1 MFLSRKTYTAQLE
14 LKADASGEFR
24 ATIATLGVIDRDG
37 DVIQPGA
44 FKRGQAVKVAAWGH
58 NWDALPVG
66 MGTLGAD
73 STRAW
78 VDGKFF
84 LDTPQ
89 GLAHYQTV
97 KALGP
102 LQEWSFGFNVDKWS
116 HGEHDGQ
123 DVRFI
128 EGIDAFEVSPV
139 MLGAGIGTGTDSIKS
154 AMAELVKAADAPPTP
169 DPDQAEPELE
179 ADESK
184 ADDTPLPVSPTFV
197 EHTSVLLAHLETLA
211 ESAKTAPPLSVD
223 ERLAVNTALAR
234 MAKARGELES
244 LLQRTDVEAE
254 FNPKLLREQYFEF
267 ARRAGIGTP

>member
-1 MFLSRKTYTAQLE
+1 MSRKTYTAQLE
-14 LKADASGEFR
+14 LKADAAGEFR
-24 ATIATLGVIDRDG
+24 ATIATLNVVDRDG
-37 DVIQPGA
+37 DVIVPGA

-73 STRAW
+73 TDRAW

-89 GLAHYQTV
+89 GQAHYQTV

-102 LQEWSFGFNVDKWS
+102 LQEWSFGFQVDKWS
-116 HGEHDGQ
+116 QGKHEGQ

-154 AMAELVKAADAPPTP
+154 AVAELVKAAEAPPEPEPETDQPTP
-169 DPDQAEPELE
+169 VPDQDKADFALGDVDRLVEHARE
-179 ADESK
+179 ADL
-184 ADDTPLPVSPTFV
+184 ADDDTRKALQGAISRLEHVQRELSAALKRTDPIAQV
-197 EHTSVLLAHLETLA
+197 EPRNQYRRFLELTARHGL
-211 ESAKTAPPLSVD
+211 STAP
-223 ERLAVNTALAR
+223 
-234 MAKARGELES
+234 
-244 LLQRTDVEAE
+244 
-254 FNPKLLREQYFEF
+254 
-267 ARRAGIGTP
+267 